1 MATLAEITDGMKTTL
16 SNISGLRCYD
26 NVPDMGLNFP
36 AAFIVPTEI
45 QFDLAMQRGT
55 DLYTFDML
63 VAVQRADS
71 RTAQDKLDAFITGS
85 GSSSVRQV
93 IYNNKTLGLSDTD
106 ARVVNM
112 TNYAADV
119 NLNGIDGVGA
129 NLTIEVYTKGS
140 S

>member
-1 MATLAEITDGMKTTL
+1 MATLAEIRDGLKTTV

-26 NVPDMGLNFP
+26 TIPDNAINFP
-36 AAFIVPTEI
+36 VAIFIPTEI
-45 QFDLAMQRGT
+45 EFDLAMQRGT

>member
-1 MATLAEITDGMKTTL
+1 MASLAEITDGMKTVL

-36 AAFIVPTEI
+36 AAFIVPTDI

-85 GSSSVRQV
+85 GSSSIRQ
-93 IYNNKTLGLSDTD
+93 IIFNNRTLGLSDTD
-106 ARVVNM
+106 ARVVDM

-129 NLTIEVYTKGS
+129 NMTIEVYTKGS

>member
-1 MATLAEITDGMKTTL
+1 MATLSEIRDGLKTTVGT
-16 SNISGLRCYD
+16 ISGLRCYD
-26 NVPDMGLNFP
+26 TIPDNAINFP
-36 AAFIVPTEI
+36 VAIFIPTGI
-45 QFDLAMQRGT
+45 DFDLAMQRGT

-85 GSSSVRQV
+85 GSLSIRQV
-93 IYNNKTLGLSDTD
+93 IYNNRSLGLSETD
-106 ARVVNM
+106 ARITNM

-119 NLNGIDGVGA
+119 NLNGIDGIGA
-129 NLTIEVYTKGS
+129 TLNIEVYTKGS

>member
-1 MATLAEITDGMKTTL
+1 MATLSQIRDGLKTTV

-26 NVPDMGLNFP
+26 TVPDNAINFP
-36 AAFIVPTEI
+36 VAIFIPSAIE
-45 QFDLAMQRGT
+45 FDLAMQRGT

-71 RTAQDKLDAFITGS
+71 RTAQDKLDAFVTGS
-85 GSSSVRQV
+85 GSSSIRQI

-112 TNYAADV
+112 SNYAADV
-119 NLNGIDGVGA
+119 NLNGVDGVGA
-129 NLTIEVYTKGS
+129 NLEIQVYTKGS
-140 S
+140 

>member
-1 MATLAEITDGMKTTL
+1 MASLSQIRDGLKTTVG
-16 SNISGLRCYD
+16 NISGIRCYD
-26 NVPDMGLNFP
+26 TVPDNAINFP
-36 AAFIVPTEI
+36 VAIFIPSAIE
-45 QFDLAMQRGT
+45 FDLAMQRGT

-71 RTAQDKLDAFITGS
+71 RTAQDKLDTFVTGS
-85 GSSSVRQV
+85 GSSSIRQI

-112 TNYAADV
+112 SNYAADV

-129 NLTIEVYTKGS
+129 NLEIQVYTKGS
-140 S
+140 

>member
-1 MATLAEITDGMKTTL
+1 MASLAEITDGMKTVL

-36 AAFIVPTEI
+36 AAFIVPTDI

-85 GSSSVRQV
+85 GSSSIRQ
-93 IYNNKTLGLSDTD
+93 IIFNNRTLGLSDTD

-129 NLTIEVYTKGS
+129 NMTIEVFTKGS